1 MTNDKCQYNMTICLN
16 FPWGP
21 PTEVQIHPNYY
32 ILLWFTMML
41 AMLLGLC
48 SVSSCQRIA
57 KQLLRCFWAIANW
70 SISNETSIKSLC
82 LDMKKKKWI
91 FFFVAIFFFDSLNSN
106 KIQVRWCL
114 HACFDSF
121 PLSLPYSELCHS
133 LCSVQWTSKGS
144 FTSSWS
150 MLTPSCFLKTVGFVL
165 TLYIIIIT
173 DTLDIHNTAW
183 NRLYHLIVRSV
194 LKMVFENQL

>member
-1 MTNDKCQYNMTICLN
+1 MSSFPEVLLKFKFIQTTTFVMVYNDARYVAWAL
-16 FPWGP
+16 
-21 PTEVQIHPNYY
+21 Y
-32 ILLWFTMML
+32 
-41 AMLLGLC
+41 
-48 SVSSCQRIA
+48 S
-57 KQLLRCFWAIANW
+57 KQLPTHCQAVAKVFLGH
-70 SISNETSIKSLC
+70 SQLVHIKGDLHQVSLFRHAA
-82 LDMKKKKWI
+82 KKI
-91 FFFVAIFFFDSLNSN
+91 YFFGSLNSN

-183 NRLYHLIVRSV
+183 NRFDHLIVRSV